1 MNKRSRFR
9 ASAERSGDVV
19 AMAADASA
27 RIEAMPTMVAVP
39 IADTAQMKRLIK
51 FASDAAELADRRR
64 DVELRDLIGNL
75 HADLLVLR
83 GNDDG

>member
-1 MNKRSRFR
+1 
-9 ASAERSGDVV
+9 
-19 AMAADASA
+19 MAADASA